1 MSSTTS
7 HDQQSTHTPVGL
19 IAFAW
24 TLVGV
29 PLAYGL
35 YQTVKPRPAP
45 SSPADRTPRSPRP
58 RPPPAGGGRAVVC
71 RAERAPEGSA
81 QA

>member
-1 MSSTTS
+1 MSTPAN
-7 HDQQSTHTPVGL
+7 DGQQRTHTPIAL

-35 YQTVKPRPAP
+35 TRTIQTA
-45 SSPADRTPRSPRP
+45 SSLFS
-58 RPPPAGGGRAVVC
+58 G
-71 RAERAPEGSA
+71 
-81 QA
+81 

>member
-1 MSSTTS
+1 MSSPTQ
-7 HDQQSTHTPVGL
+7 DQQQTHTPVGL

-35 YQTVKPRPAP
+35 YQTVKTAL
-45 SSPADRTPRSPRP
+45 TLFT
-58 RPPPAGGGRAVVC
+58 G
-71 RAERAPEGSA
+71 
-81 QA
+81 

>member
-1 MSSTTS
+1 MSSS
-7 HDQQSTHTPVGL
+7 ASTHDHSAQDHSAPSRQPTRTPAAL

-35 YQTVKPRPAP
+35 YNTVKAA
-45 SSPADRTPRSPRP
+45 SALF
-58 RPPPAGGGRAVVC
+58 GG
-71 RAERAPEGSA
+71 
-81 QA
+81 

>member
-1 MSSTTS
+1 MSHTAT
-7 HDQQSTHTPVGL
+7 DNQQPTHTPTAL

-35 YQTVKPRPAP
+35 YNTIKAA
-45 SSPADRTPRSPRP
+45 SALF
-58 RPPPAGGGRAVVC
+58 GG
-71 RAERAPEGSA
+71 
-81 QA
+81 

>member
-1 MSSTTS
+1 MSSS
-7 HDQQSTHTPVGL
+7 SSENQAHTPAAL

-35 YQTVKPRPAP
+35 FQTIKTA
-45 SSPADRTPRSPRP
+45 SSLFT
-58 RPPPAGGGRAVVC
+58 G
-71 RAERAPEGSA
+71 
-81 QA
+81 